1 VVFALVVGIL
11 AGLFPAVVLSGFQP
25 IKVLKNLGNV
35 KLFSNLGMRKALL
48 VSQFTFSLIF
58 IISVLVVFN
67 QLQLFMRADHGFRM
81 ENKIVVYLN
90 NTSADAL
97 KTELFKHSNMESITA
112 CSHLPAAGSTYGEGY
127 KKSLEDKEWTD
138 VSYFSGDADY
148 LTNLNVPLVAGRF
161 YRTEDG
167 EANKNFI
174 VLNERAVSA
183 FHFATPLEA
192 IGEEIIIK
200 RDSSRKQIIGVVRD
214 YNHQL
219 LMQDMAPMA
228 IINNPGEF
236 NILQVS
242 YTGTFE
248 EAASTIESAWAVIN
262 PALKVDYRDF
272 TAEVHKIY
280 DIFFGDIVYIMGVI
294 SFLAVLISCLG
305 LLGMATY
312 NTETR
317 IREISI
323 RKVLGSSNG
332 SLIYLLSKGFLAIL
346 LLAVVIALPVSY
358 FLNMLWLEQMAFHV
372 TVDLAVMATGVG
384 LLVLF
389 AIVTIGSQTL
399 RAAVINPIDN
409 LKSE

>member
-1 VVFALVVGIL
+1 VVWWGVGLAGVVMLTSCFNFTNLSIARSLTRAREIGIRKVTGALRWQIFAQFLTESILVALFALGLAVIMLFALKPVMLQLSFARLMKWDLEANYVVYAVFVVFALVVGIL

-272 TAEVHKIY
+272 HVNVLQY
-280 DIFFGDIVYIMGVI
+280 GFQFGFDP
-294 SFLAVLISCLG
+294 LG
-305 LLGMATY
+305 PE
-312 NTETR
+312 NR
-317 IREISI
+317 Q
-323 RKVLGSSNG
+323 
-332 SLIYLLSKGFLAIL
+332 
-346 LLAVVIALPVSY
+346 P
-358 FLNMLWLEQMAFHV
+358 
-372 TVDLAVMATGVG
+372 
-384 LLVLF
+384 
-389 AIVTIGSQTL
+389 
-399 RAAVINPIDN
+399 
-409 LKSE
+409 